1 METSLTVGHGSC
13 AFRILLTHAAAPQL
27 EHSRKKQCDLWAFVW
42 ASGSV
47 CADVLWTTSCDFS
60 MRSLQIAE
68 LGAGTGLPS
77 LVACH
82 HCGATV
88 LATDLVPDALEL
100 IELNSSRLTNER
112 SGSLATLRLDWG
124 AAAATEAIA
133 GAYHVVVGADILYLG
148 SSVRSVLR
156 TAWHMLIP
164 GGVLVL
170 VDPGRPTTDSLEDD
184 AASIGFDLVLRVEAA
199 EYQTPVA
206 LMPKLVIF
214 LLQKHG
220 GGRDDTCIAL
230 AAAAK
235 EVVSRTSAAAST
247 VRRGYTLDVST
258 TTK

>member
-68 LGAGTGLPS
+68 LGAGAGLPS

-112 SGSLATLRLDWG
+112 SGSLATLKLDWG

-133 GAYHVVVGADILYLG
+133 GAYHVVVGADVLYLG

-164 GGVLVL
+164 GGALVL
-170 VDPGRPTTDSLEDD
+170 VDPGRPTTESLEDD

-220 GGRDDTCIAL
+220 GVRDDTCIAL

-235 EVVSRTSAAAST
+235 EVVSRTSAAAPT